1 MKRSTFFFF
10 FFLLFS
16 CSSEDG
22 TFEQLYTDGQIKN
35 RLVMEGGKPVLR
47 EDFYENG
54 TLRSKTIY
62 KNGYLHGFIEDY
74 HKNGNLKG
82 VGEWRGNK
90 LNGRYEDYYENGQ
103 LRKKTT
109 MMDNKM
115 NGIIETY
122 YENGEIESSGNIK
135 DDAWEGEVTVF
146 PEDKKW
152 EYAYTT
158 AVYKKGK
165 ANGLNI
171 SYKQDGTEHSRR
183 CFLKDKE
190 VQLDLCG

>member
-1 MKRSTFFFF
+1 MHEGTREERVNLRTSAMDARGCVTPRDICCKES
-10 FFLLFS
+10 FLSALKIIR
-16 CSSEDG
+16 C
-22 TFEQLYTDGQIKN
+22 
-35 RLVMEGGKPVLR
+35 VC
-47 EDFYENG
+47 
-54 TLRSKTIY
+54 LRSDDVSLVWK
-62 KNGYLHGFIEDY
+62 KNKE
-74 HKNGNLKG
+74 NGNLKG
-82 VGEWRGNK
+82 VGEWRGSK

-109 MMDNKM
+109 MIDNKM

-135 DDAWEGEVTVF
+135 DDAYEGEVTVF

-158 AVYKKGK
+158 AVYENGK

>member
-1 MKRSTFFFF
+1 MKRSTFFFL

-35 RLVMEGGKPVLR
+35 RIVIEGGKPVLR

-54 TLRSKTIY
+54 TLQSKMIY
-62 KNGYLHGFIEDY
+62 KNGYLQGVTEHY

-82 VGEWRGNK
+82 VGEWKGNK

-109 MMDNKM
+109 MIDNKM
-115 NGIIETY
+115 NGKIETY
-122 YENGEIESSGNIK
+122 YENGKIESSGNI
-135 DDAWEGEVTVF
+135 
-146 PEDKKW
+146 
-152 EYAYTT
+152 
-158 AVYKKGK
+158 
-165 ANGLNI
+165 
-171 SYKQDGTEHSRR
+171 
-183 CFLKDKE
+183 
-190 VQLDLCG
+190 